1 MPKRILLTKSIREDV
16 SKGEYLR
23 ALLQASADLE
33 ELFFSKLLFERG
45 IKSSLMRNWTLGK
58 YIEWICEL
66 ELIDKKSEQLLRD
79 FNELRNLIVHRRYT
93 IHNVVKNLDELKFLA
108 NIIIAVCDFIDSFS
122 VIYKPNKEL
131 ETEYSKLDK
140 KLEEKYGRAFKK
152 NRISADSGSVV

>member
-1 MPKRILLTKSIREDV
+1 MVIRSLITKFIREDV
-16 SKGEYLR
+16 EKGEYSR

-33 ELFFSKLLFERG
+33 FSFFSKLLFEKG

-66 ELIDKKSEQLLRD
+66 ELIDKKYEQLLRD
-79 FNELRNLIVHRRYT
+79 FNELRNLVVHRRYT
-93 IHNVVKNLDELKFLA
+93 IHNVVKNLDEVSYLA

-122 VIYKPNKEL
+122 VTYKSNKEL

-140 KLEEKYGRAFKK
+140 KLDEKYGRIFKK
-152 NRISADSGSVV
+152 NRISADFKPL